1 MDNSFAPLRLCVK
14 IPTQTIIP
22 LRPKILPSLRLCVT
36 PHANRA
42 APKTPTPPLRPLR
55 PCALALKPLG
65 KHTPAHITHAPA
77 HRVTICP
84 IMKSIALPLAALP
97 LLLVACLE
105 FTPNIS
111 NDFSEIEARAVF
123 EAEARQLCAHK
134 KARIPAILDAIAEAQ
149 ATPTI
154 DHWIFAVA
162 DLEAQVFPSGLITGT
177 YHRHIQEALCRP

>member
-1 MDNSFAPLRLCVK
+1 M
-14 IPTQTIIP
+14 
-22 LRPKILPSLRLCVT
+22 
-36 PHANRA
+36 
-42 APKTPTPPLRPLR
+42 R

-77 HRVTICP
+77 HRVTIRP

-97 LLLVACLE
+97 FLLVACLE

-111 NDFSEIEARAVF
+111 NDFSEIEARALF
-123 EAEARQLCAHK
+123 EAQARQLCAHK
-134 KARIPAILDAIAEAQ
+134 KARIPAILTAIAEAQ

-154 DHWIFAVA
+154 DHWLFAVA
-162 DLEAQVFPSGLITGT
+162 DLEAQVFPSGLITGP